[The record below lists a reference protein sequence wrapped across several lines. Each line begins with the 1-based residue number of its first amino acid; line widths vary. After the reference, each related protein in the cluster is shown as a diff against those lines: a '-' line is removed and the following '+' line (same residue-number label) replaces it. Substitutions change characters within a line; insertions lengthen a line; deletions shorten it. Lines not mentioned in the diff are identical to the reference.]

1 MTTMLIN
8 PTTAAKNSSPFVVQH
23 PPAVVRCTGLAGAE
37 TYTLQWDVGNG
48 KFENVPATD
57 YQMTVAEPKILINAP
72 GNYQLVKSATAGVSS
87 ASLN

>member
-1 MTTMLIN
+1 MTDMLIH
-8 PTTAAKNSSPFVVQH
+8 PTTSATTSFPFAVQY

-37 TYTLQWDVGNG
+37 TYTLQWDAGGG

-57 YQMTVAEPKILINAP
+57 YQLTVTEPKLRIDVP
-72 GNYQLVKSATAGVSS
+72 GNYQLVKSATAGLSS